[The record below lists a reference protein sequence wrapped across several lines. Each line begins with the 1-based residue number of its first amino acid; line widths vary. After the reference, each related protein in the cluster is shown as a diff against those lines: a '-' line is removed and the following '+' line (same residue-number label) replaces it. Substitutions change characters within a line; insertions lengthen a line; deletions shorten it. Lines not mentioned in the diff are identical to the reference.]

1 MGKTTV
7 FRYYPGSLGAG
18 ESRNFECYGDF
29 VFLLSNTGAAGTL
42 ELSFGNTANQVT
54 PVGLILKST
63 EIFQRITVKNND
75 TVSTDFVMI
84 IGQGDIDYK
93 ALVIGNTITTSPA
106 QSTSGTFA
114 SDNTVSTIEQI
125 FTAATA
131 KAVILH
137 ADSAN
142 TDNICIGFDNT
153 TTATKKIF
161 CLSPG
166 QTYVFESY
174 RGDLWAIAASG
185 TQTISVSSY

>member
-1 MGKTTV
+1 MGRSTV
-7 FRYYPGSLGAG
+7 FRYYPGTLAANASI
-18 ESRNFECYGDF
+18 NFECFGDF
-29 VFLLSNTGAAGTL
+29 VFLLSNTGANATL
-42 ELSFGNTANQVT
+42 ELSFANTANQKT

-63 EIFQRITVKNND
+63 EVFNRITIKNTD
-75 TVSTDFVMI
+75 TVSTDFVLI

-93 ALVIGNTITTSPA
+93 ALVIGNTVTTSPA

-114 SDNTVSTIEQI
+114 SDNSVSTIEQI

-131 KAVILH
+131 KAVILY

-161 CLSPG
+161 CLAPG
-166 QTYVFESY
+166 QIYVFESY
-174 RGDLWAIAASG
+174 RGDIWAIAQSG